1 MFKYPDMLLYPSPS
15 FSTTE
20 LNEGKFNDIHVQ
32 E

>member
-1 MFKYPDMLLYPSPS
+1 MFKYPGMLLYPSPS
-15 FSTTE
+15 FSAKE